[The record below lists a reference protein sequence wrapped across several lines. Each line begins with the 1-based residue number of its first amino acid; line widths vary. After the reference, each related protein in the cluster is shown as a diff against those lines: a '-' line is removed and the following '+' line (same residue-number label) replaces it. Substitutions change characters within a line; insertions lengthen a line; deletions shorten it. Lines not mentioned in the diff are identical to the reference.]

1 MNSAMMMTLGFFV
14 FSLTTA
20 AYQDFK
26 RQSAWRHPANSR
38 VGLIP
43 ARQFIGKGDDTINLD
58 GLLVPEL
65 VGDLLSL
72 DALRSMADTG
82 KAWPLIEGTGKIYGL
97 YVIES
102 LSEGKTLFFR
112 DGAPR
117 RTEFQLTLQRVD
129 DNRLEM
135 LGNPLS
141 ATDNL
146 LRR

>member
-1 MNSAMMMTLGFFV
+1 MMMTLGFFV
-14 FSLTTA
+14 FALTTA
-20 AYQDFK
+20 AYQDFQ
-26 RQSAWRHPANSR
+26 RQTAWRHPSNSR

-43 ARQFIGKGDDTINLD
+43 ARQFIGKGDDTINLN

-82 KAWPLIEGTGKIYGL
+82 KAWPLIEGTGKIYGV
-97 YVIES
+97 YVIEQM
-102 LSEGKTLFFR
+102 SEGKTLFFR

-117 RTEFQLTLQRVD
+117 RIEFGITLQRID
-129 DNRLEM
+129 DNRMEM
-135 LGNPLS
+135 LGSPLS
-141 ATDNL
+141 AADNL